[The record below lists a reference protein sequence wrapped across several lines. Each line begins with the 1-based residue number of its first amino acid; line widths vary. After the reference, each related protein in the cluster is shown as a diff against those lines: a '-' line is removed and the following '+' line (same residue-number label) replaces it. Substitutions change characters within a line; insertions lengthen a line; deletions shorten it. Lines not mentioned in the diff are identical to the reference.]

1 MDNQTTKTDYGKPPK
16 NNKSSNLVGFI
27 IIFLGVAILFKNLN
41 MGNIVPNWMFGWETI
56 LIIIGLVI
64 GINSKFEK
72 KSSIVLIIIGSVFL
86 LKNELDIH
94 LGRFLIPAAAIALGF
109 YLINRNKSTPT
120 LPPTTPPKDEYDWD
134 KRVTEDYQNNN
145 GGQSPTGT
153 QNPND
158 SYAQTDSVHRNYGKN
173 FMPDFENYLKVDN
186 YFSDTKKVIL
196 TKNFLG
202 GNITSV
208 FGSTQ
213 LNFLQADLKQPVVID
228 TFQLFGS
235 TKIIVPTNWKV
246 YSNISSIFGEVD
258 DRRPMIEVITDEN
271 KKIYITG
278 TSLFGG
284 LTIKNS

>member
-1 MDNQTTKTDYGKPPK
+1 
-16 NNKSSNLVGFI
+16 
-27 IIFLGVAILFKNLN
+27 

-145 GGQSPTGT
+145 GGQSTTGT

-258 DRRPMIEVITDEN
+258 DRRPMIEVVTDEN